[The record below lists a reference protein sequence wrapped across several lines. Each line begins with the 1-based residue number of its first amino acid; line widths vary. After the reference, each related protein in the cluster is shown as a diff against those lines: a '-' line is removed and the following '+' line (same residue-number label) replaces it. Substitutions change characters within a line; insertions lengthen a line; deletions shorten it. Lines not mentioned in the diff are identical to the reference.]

1 MNEMAI
7 ERLRPVELDD
17 HIGDAPASEPSTRP
31 SLTEIEDSIARVG
44 ARYVADLR
52 GLTEDFARYYGA
64 QLAAK
69 DEQIAELRLELVAM
83 ERERESLQAQVRQV
97 KQANTRHLAE
107 LRRFAEQFNQR
118 LATAEEE
125 ARG

>member
-1 MNEMAI
+1 MAI
-7 ERLRPVELDD
+7 ERLRVVELDD
-17 HIGDAPASEPSTRP
+17 PVPDNPPNEQSAKP
-31 SLTEIEDSIARVG
+31 SLAEIEETIARVG
-44 ARYVADLR
+44 ARFVADLR

-69 DEQIAELRLELVAM
+69 DEQMAELRLELVDM
-83 ERERESLQAQVRQV
+83 EREREGLQSQLRQV
-97 KQANTRHLAE
+97 KQANTRHLAD

-118 LATAEEE
+118 LATAEED